1 MSLGSSDLDP
11 TAYAAGSVKVS
22 AMVASGEI
30 DVMICDL
37 ENAAKYARSET
48 YLPLEDFLSPEE
60 PAGYEE
66 RLLSFDLVDDEGNP
80 TGEQTPAYGISM
92 NGSEA
97 FDSLYGDTDYG
108 IFLIG
113 NADPAELSKTV
124 FLDLANSWHSPLRG
138 TASLNR
144 ASLKTVR
151 TDLLTSFFQ
160 PYSCFFL
167 LKRGCMALRFQHAS
181 KWKP

>member
-60 PAGYEE
+60 LASYEE

-124 FLDLANSWHSPLRG
+124 FLDLANS
-138 TASLNR
+138 
-144 ASLKTVR
+144 
-151 TDLLTSFFQ
+151 
-160 PYSCFFL
+160 
-167 LKRGCMALRFQHAS
+167 
-181 KWKP
+181 

>member
-37 ENAAKYARSET
+37 ENAAKHARSET

-60 PAGYEE
+60 LAGYEE

-113 NADPAELSKTV
+113 NADPSELSKTV
-124 FLDLANSWHSPLRG
+124 FLDLANS
-138 TASLNR
+138 
-144 ASLKTVR
+144 
-151 TDLLTSFFQ
+151 
-160 PYSCFFL
+160 
-167 LKRGCMALRFQHAS
+167 
-181 KWKP
+181 